1 MMGAGNLMFAGL
13 VTLAVGGVFWV
24 FAYPLL
30 SGEAKGEKRQAA
42 ISKARKPGAAA
53 DRTVDVASRRKQVA
67 ESLKELENKAKGKK
81 ASLELRLQ
89 QAGLSWT
96 KKNYM
101 AFSAASAVGTGVLVL
116 FMSGNLLLVLP
127 ALAVGGFGL
136 PAWVL
141 SFLRKRRIAKFIN
154 ELPNAMDIIV
164 RGIRSGLPLG
174 DCLRII
180 ANESS
185 DPVRSEFRMIV
196 ESQTMGL
203 SNAEAVERVVERV
216 PVTESNFFAIVIAI
230 QQKSGGNLSEAL
242 GNLSRVLRERKKMRG
257 KVSAMSMEA
266 KASAAII
273 GALPFIVTL
282 MVYISSPRYI
292 ELLWLTNT
300 GKIMVGISFF
310 WMFCGIMM
318 MKKMITFDI

>member
-1 MMGAGNLMFAGL
+1 MGFGNFMFAAL

-30 SGEAKGEKRQAA
+30 SGDAKAEKRQASIA
-42 ISKARKPGAAA
+42 KAKKPGAAA
-53 DRTVDVASRRKQVA
+53 ERTVDLASRRKQVT

-89 QAGLSWT
+89 QAGLDWT
-96 KKNYM
+96 KGNFI
-101 AFSAASAVGTGVLVL
+101 AFSSACAVAAGVLSFL
-116 FMSGNLLLVLP
+116 GSGNLLLIFP
-127 ALAVGGFGL
+127 GLAVGGFGV
-136 PAWVL
+136 PNWML
-141 SFLRKRRIAKFIN
+141 SFMRKRRVAKFIA
-154 ELPNAMDIIV
+154 ELPNAMDVIV

-180 ANESS
+180 ANEASE
-185 DPVRSEFRMIV
+185 PVRSEFRMIV

-203 SNAEAVERVVERV
+203 SNAEAVERIVERV
-216 PVTESNFFAIVIAI
+216 PVTETNFFAIVIAI
-230 QQKSGGNLSEAL
+230 QQRSGGNLSEAL

-273 GALPFIVTL
+273 AALPFIVTIL
-282 MVYISSPRYI
+282 VYVSSPRYI
-292 ELLWLTNT
+292 ELLWLTQT
-300 GKIMVGISFF
+300 GKLMIGLSFF
-310 WMFCGIMM
+310 WMFCGLMM